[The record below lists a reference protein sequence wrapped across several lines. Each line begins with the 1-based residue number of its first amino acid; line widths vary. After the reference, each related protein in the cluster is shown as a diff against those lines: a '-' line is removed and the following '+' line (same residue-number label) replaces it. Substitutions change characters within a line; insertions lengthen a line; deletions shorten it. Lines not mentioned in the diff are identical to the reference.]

1 MGKKGSNRAV
11 RRSIMKSAQVPGCW
25 GELGMAPFRSKNNE
39 TTARTKTFPFHFPH
53 FPKQAATMNSI
64 TNPTSSSAAAAASE
78 RIPCPSAATFS
89 DAPPPSSA
97 TSVTVTGQPTNF
109 NGISKQL
116 SLSITTSNVARTK
129 GYDVLVTQGVSDHHA
144 VLFLGG
150 DDKDETIRG
159 LYVDDPQLFLSTKQN
174 SNSKMVWVRFNVSM
188 SKLKVDARIVRF
200 HYTSEPPSV
209 RDVATLPRPTRTA
222 TQAVSSG
229 GERLTSSGFA
239 TNTSTNSRNR
249 SSAETSLAIAA
260 SASPSLRE
268 INSTS
273 SNAAST
279 ALQSTGGAPVERKR
293 SKGKENED
301 NSSGGKGKV
310 SALPKYEK
318 LISSVVQYSP
328 FLLSPNFA
336 LRSKEVVAVAR
347 LPTVSSSPR
356 NGAA

>member
-1 MGKKGSNRAV
+1 M
-11 RRSIMKSAQVPGCW
+11 
-25 GELGMAPFRSKNNE
+25 L
-39 TTARTKTFPFHFPH
+39 
-53 FPKQAATMNSI
+53 
-64 TNPTSSSAAAAASE
+64 
-78 RIPCPSAATFS
+78 
-89 DAPPPSSA
+89 
-97 TSVTVTGQPTNF
+97 
-109 NGISKQL
+109 
-116 SLSITTSNVARTK
+116 

-200 HYTSEPPSV
+200 HYTSASPSV

-229 GERLTSSGFA
+229 GDLLEFA